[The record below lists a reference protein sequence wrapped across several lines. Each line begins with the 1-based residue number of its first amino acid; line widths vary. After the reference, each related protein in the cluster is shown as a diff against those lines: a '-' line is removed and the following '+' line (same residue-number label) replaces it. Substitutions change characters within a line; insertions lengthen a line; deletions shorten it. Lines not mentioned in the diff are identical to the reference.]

1 MTAIAADGLTKFY
14 GDTRGIEDLSFEVEE
29 GEVFGYL
36 GPNGAGKT
44 TTIRT
49 LLGFIA
55 PTAGEATVL
64 GRDVTDEADLIE
76 AKRRI
81 GYLPSDPGLDE
92 GVTGRRIVKYH
103 AELKGDERS
112 AELLE
117 TFDAP
122 VDREVGEYSRGN
134 VQKLAI
140 VLAFMHDPDLVIMD
154 EPTSGL
160 DPLMQDRFYEFIEAE
175 KERGTT
181 FFFSSHILSEVRRVC
196 DRVGIIRRGEL
207 VALEEIETLLHR
219 SGKRVEVGVEGSL
232 DPAEFEFAGVHDFE
246 ASDGEAAFMFTGEF
260 DALLD
265 HLRGYSVRDLEID
278 EAPLEDV
285 FMRFYDDGD
294 AADSAE
300 AATDPPTGSS
310 QTGDS
315 PAASPAVSTAGGSDD
330 ESEARRTQSDGG
342 DDDA

>member
-92 GVTGRRIVKYH
+92 GVTGRRIVEYH

-219 SGKRVEVGVEGSL
+219 SGKRVEVSVEGAL
-232 DPAEFEFAGVHDFE
+232 DPADFDLAGVHDLE

-260 DALLD
+260 DTLLD

-294 AADSAE
+294 VGDAAE
-300 AATDPPTGSS
+300 AATDLPTD
-310 QTGDS
+310 DS
-315 PAASPAVSTAGGSDD
+315 PTASPAVSTTGGSED
-330 ESEARRTQSDGG
+330 ESEARQTASNGG